1 MNALAGLV
9 KACSMESVL
18 SADRDELKRIR
29 QQLKVMA
36 VESPVSGIV
45 SETIL
50 QVQAAIIV
58 SVTAAA
64 VASSSAGR
72 R

>member
-1 MNALAGLV
+1 
-9 KACSMESVL
+9 MERVL
-18 SADRDELKRIR
+18 STDRDELKRLR
-29 QQLKVMA
+29 QQLKVM
-36 VESPVSGIV
+36 VSESPVSDV
-45 SETIL
+45 VAQTIR

-64 VASSSAGR
+64 VASASAGR